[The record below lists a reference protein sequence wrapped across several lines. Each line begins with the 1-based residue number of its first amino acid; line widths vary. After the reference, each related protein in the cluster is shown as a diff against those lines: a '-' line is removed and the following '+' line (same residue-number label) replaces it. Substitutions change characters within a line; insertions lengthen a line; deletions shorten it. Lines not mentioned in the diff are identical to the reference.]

1 MADPKTTAGTRTIRV
16 EALTRVEG
24 EGGLHVRLCGDRV
37 EDVQFTIFEPPR
49 LFEALLRG
57 RALEEVPDI
66 TARICGICPVAYQMS
81 AVHALEAALGV
92 TPSAEVRRLRRLL
105 YCAEWIESHVL
116 HMHLLHAPDF
126 LGYESGLALAR
137 DFPDQV
143 NRGLRL
149 KKHGNRLLEVL
160 GGRAIHPVNV
170 AVGGFHR
177 APRADELA
185 ALVPEFEW
193 GLQAAVEITRW
204 VASFDF
210 PQYERPYRMLAL
222 VHPDEYAMNEG
233 QIVATTGETIDVADY
248 EQHYEERHV
257 SHSTALHSVRKL
269 DGSCYFVGPLA
280 RVNLS
285 LERLS
290 PTARRL
296 ADEVGISWPC
306 RNTFQAIVARRLG
319 TGACLRGSTRDSPHL
334 PTANAAASGVSVSC
348 RQRVCGDRGTAG
360 IDLSSLCRRCRRSG
374 HRGQDR
380 ASTSQNQ
387 AQIEED
393 LRHWL
398 PQLLDRPE
406 PEMTLA
412 CERLVRNY
420 DPCISCSTHFLRLT
434 LERTPNE
441 N

>member
-1 MADPKTTAGTRTIRV
+1 MPSPANPGPTRTIRV

-24 EGGLHVRLCGDRV
+24 EGGLHVRLRGDRV
-37 EDVQFTIFEPPR
+37 EEVKLTIFEPPR

-57 RALEEVPDI
+57 RPLEEVPDI

-81 AVHALEAALGV
+81 AVHSLEAALGV
-92 TPSAEVRRLRRLL
+92 KISGEVRRLRRLL
-105 YCAEWIESHVL
+105 YCAEWIESHAL

-126 LGYESGLALAR
+126 LGYDSGLSLAR
-137 DFPDQV
+137 DCPDQV

-177 APRADELA
+177 APRPDELT
-185 ALVPEFEW
+185 ALIPEFEW
-193 GLQAAVEITRW
+193 CLRAAVEITRW
-204 VASFDF
+204 VAGFDF
-210 PQYERPYRMLAL
+210 PRYERPYRMVAL

-233 QIVATTGETIDVADY
+233 QIAATTGEVVDVADY

-257 SHSTALHSVRKL
+257 SHSTALHSVRKV

-285 LERLS
+285 LDRLS
-290 PTARRL
+290 PTARRV

-306 RNTFQAIVARRLG
+306 QNTFQAIVARGLELVH
-319 TGACLRGSTRDSPHL
+319 ACEEALDILRTYRP
-334 PTANAAASGVSVSC
+334 PKPPRIAYEYRAASGC
-348 RQRVCGDRGTAG
+348 AATEAPRGLIYHRYAVDEKGLVATAK
-360 IDLSSLCRRCRRSG
+360 IVPP
-374 HRGQDR
+374 
-380 ASTSQNQ
+380 TSQNQ
-387 AQIEED
+387 AQIEDD

-406 PEMTLA
+406 PQMTEA
-412 CERLVRNY
+412 CEHLVRNY

-434 LERTPNE
+434 LERLPA
-441 N
+441 